1 MIKRILKTLAIFF
14 MIITSI
20 FAFSGCGNK
29 EKGNNNGKEEVSKEV
44 YEAPL
49 RNYMEG
55 IKTRNIDLVLSAY
68 PEYMRKMT
76 QTDLDSIYARYEAI
90 YGSNITMEYS
100 LGDAT
105 RIEDEKDL
113 GVLAAQIKEY
123 YPEAGDIKIDDA
135 YIITVELSISG
146 DGVQNSS
153 EENSEGENAEGE
165 NEEQKTSKKTDSQD
179 FYVYKTGDNWYIF

>member
-1 MIKRILKTLAIFF
+1 MTKRILKTLVVLL

-20 FAFSGCGNK
+20 FVFSGCGND
-29 EKGNNNGKEEVSKEV
+29 EKNKNNSKEEVSKEV

-55 IKTRNIDLVLSAY
+55 IKTRNIELVLSAY

-76 QTDLDSIYARYEAI
+76 QTDIDAIYARYEAM

-105 RIEDEKDL
+105 RIEEEKDL

-123 YPEAGDIKIDDA
+123 YPEAGDIAINDA

-146 DGVQNSS
+146 DGVQTS
-153 EENSEGENAEGE
+153 EENSEGEN
-165 NEEQKTSKKTDSQD
+165 EEQNPSKKTDSQD
-179 FYVYKTGDNWYIF
+179 FYVYRTGDNWYIF

>member
-1 MIKRILKTLAIFF
+1 MTKKILKTVAILL
-14 MIITSI
+14 MIIASI
-20 FAFSGCGNK
+20 FTFSGCGKKDSN
-29 EKGNNNGKEEVSKEV
+29 NNNGKEEVSKEV

-55 IKTRNIDLVLSAY
+55 IKTRNIELILSAY

-76 QTDLDSIYARYEAI
+76 QTDLDSVYATYEAM

-123 YPEAGDIKIDDA
+123 YPEAGDITISDA

-146 DGVQNSS
+146 DGVQST
-153 EENSEGENAEGE
+153 EENSEGENTDGE
-165 NEEQKTSKKTDSQD
+165 NEEQKPSKKTDSQD
-179 FYVYKTGDNWYIF
+179 FYVYRTGDNWYIF